1 MKSGADGGLAVL
13 SNVQSL
19 QHHHQTSRATWR
31 RCRAC
36 FRDYPA
42 PVIRNTETAPSWQSL
57 GHAAAGSTIRDF
69 LNYVGFGK
77 AAVALA

>member
-1 MKSGADGGLAVL
+1 MCNHYSITTKQAG
-13 SNVQSL
+13 
-19 QHHHQTSRATWR
+19 R

-57 GHAAAGSTIRDF
+57 RHAAAGSTIRDF
-69 LNYVGFGK
+69 LNYVGFWK

>member
-1 MKSGADGGLAVL
+1 
-13 SNVQSL
+13 
-19 QHHHQTSRATWR
+19 
-31 RCRAC
+31 
-36 FRDYPA
+36 
-42 PVIRNTETAPSWQSL
+42 VIRNTETAPSWQSL